1 MTINQ
6 LKPAAQYLAGLPELN
21 KSEREMWE
29 TIATAQQVEDLV
41 RQIKE
46 LHETLGLEFDALQFM
61 GISTAQ
67 ATPQQVLDLINQIEG
82 LQAQA
87 QQKKAA

>member
-1 MTINQ
+1 MKINTLKSSAQ
-6 LKPAAQYLAGLPELN
+6 LLVDQDSISANDQ
-21 KSEREMWE
+21 SIWSM
-29 TIATAQQVEDLV
+29 IATAQQVEDLV
-41 RQIKE
+41 RQIKD
-46 LHETLGLEFDALQFM
+46 LHESLGLEFDALQFM

-87 QQKKAA
+87 QQKRAA